1 MVNLPE
7 KYRFLNALDPLPR
20 MVREA
25 VMLFGTREQPGPGD
39 NPVIMRWVIELGDPA
54 VKRVYTA
61 DAVPWCGL
69 FMAIVARRAAK
80 NPVDQPLWALNW
92 GRFGSAVGQPML
104 GDVLTFVR
112 PEGGHVAIYIG
123 ESAKSYHVLGGN
135 QADQVCFTEIAKTRL
150 RSARRPAYR
159 NQPATVK
166 PYILGT
172 SGIFSA
178 NEA

>member
-1 MVNLPE
+1 MVLPE
-7 KYRFLNALDPLPR
+7 KYRFLNTLKPLPR
-20 MVREA
+20 MVQEA
-25 VMLFGTREQPGPGD
+25 LRLFDTREQPGPGN
-39 NPVIMRWVIELGDPA
+39 NPVIMRWVAELADPA
-54 VKRVYTA
+54 VSRVYTA

-69 FMAIVARRAAK
+69 FLAIVARKAGK
-80 NPVDQPLWALNW
+80 QPVDQPLWALNW

-123 ESAKSYHVLGGN
+123 ESARSYHVLGGN
-135 QADQVCFTEIAKTRL
+135 QSDRVCFAEIAKTRL
-150 RSARRPAYR
+150 RAARRPAYTS
-159 NQPATVK
+159 QPATVR

-172 SGIFSA
+172 SGVFSA